1 MIKICNKLN
10 VLFFTA
16 ILAGLFLIFYDTIS
30 FNDNLSL
37 SNKKAVALVNETVI
51 TEDQFLRYAT
61 NLGADLDLSND
72 FEILDLLLERMI
84 EEELLVQRGI
94 ELNLH
99 KKDIGVRKEMITQV
113 IDFIIQVEDNQI
125 TEADVRE
132 YFKTNINKY
141 APAEKIKFD
150 FIFLKSNNPNSV
162 LLGTE
167 SDLKTLETKI
177 SNINLELD
185 TKTFSEVKQKYNDC
199 LLYTSPSPRDRQ
211 KSRMPSSA

>member
-1 MIKICNKLN
+1 MMKIFNKLN

-37 SNKKAVALVNETVI
+37 RNKKAVALVNETVI

-125 TEADVRE
+125 TEADVRD
-132 YFKTNINKY
+132 YFKINVNKY
-141 APAEKIKFD
+141 APTEKIKFD

-185 TKTFSEVKQKYNDC
+185 TKTFSEVKEKYNENNLFDIPQK
-199 LLYTSPSPRDRQ
+199 LLNLKRL
-211 KSRMPSSA
+211 

>member
-1 MIKICNKLN
+1 MTTYLSVIKSC
-10 VLFFTA
+10 
-16 ILAGLFLIFYDTIS
+16 
-30 FNDNLSL
+30 
-37 SNKKAVALVNETVI
+37 ALVNETVI

-125 TEADVRE
+125 TEADVRD
-132 YFKTNINKY
+132 YFK
-141 APAEKIKFD
+141 KI
-150 FIFLKSNNPNSV
+150 
-162 LLGTE
+162 
-167 SDLKTLETKI
+167 
-177 SNINLELD
+177 
-185 TKTFSEVKQKYNDC
+185 
-199 LLYTSPSPRDRQ
+199 
-211 KSRMPSSA
+211 

>member
-1 MIKICNKLN
+1 MMKIFNKLN

-132 YFKTNINKY
+132 YLKTNIIYK
-141 APAEKIKFD
+141 KRF
-150 FIFLKSNNPNSV
+150 
-162 LLGTE
+162 
-167 SDLKTLETKI
+167 
-177 SNINLELD
+177 
-185 TKTFSEVKQKYNDC
+185 
-199 LLYTSPSPRDRQ
+199 
-211 KSRMPSSA
+211 

>member
-1 MIKICNKLN
+1 MMKIFNKLN

-125 TEADVRE
+125 TEADVRD
-132 YFKTNINKY
+132 YFKNNVNKY
-141 APAEKIKFD
+141 APTEKIKFD

-167 SDLKTLETKI
+167 SDLKTLGPTLDK
-177 SNINLELD
+177 INLELE
-185 TKTFSEVKQKYNDC
+185 TKTFSEVKQKYNEN
-199 LLYTSPSPRDRQ
+199 LSLIHI
-211 KSRMPSSA
+211 

>member
-1 MIKICNKLN
+1 MMKIFNKLN

-125 TEADVRE
+125 TEADVRD
-132 YFKTNINKY
+132 YFKKNINKY
-141 APAEKIKFD
+141 APTEKIKFD
-150 FIFLKSNNPNSV
+150 FIITVCDNANETCPVFP
-162 LLGTE
+162 GE
-167 SDLKTLETKI
+167 SLVKIHKNFIDPTKI
-177 SNINLELD
+177 KNGEYGDHFIKVRNEIKKFIKNFIENYLD
-185 TKTFSEVKQKYNDC
+185 K
-199 LLYTSPSPRDRQ
+199 
-211 KSRMPSSA
+211 

>member
-1 MIKICNKLN
+1 MSKVFCYNDKKTYVNLHKMIKNFNKLN

-30 FNDNLSL
+30 FNDNLTL
-37 SNKKAVALVNETVI
+37 SNRRAVALVNETVI
-51 TEDQFLRYAT
+51 TEDQFLRYAN
-61 NLGADLDLSND
+61 NLGADLDLNND

-125 TEADVRE
+125 TEADVKE
-132 YFKTNINKY
+132 YFNNNINKY
-141 APAEKIKFD
+141 TPTEKIKFD
-150 FIFLKSNNPNSV
+150 FIF
-162 LLGTE
+162 
-167 SDLKTLETKI
+167 KI
-177 SNINLELD
+177 
-185 TKTFSEVKQKYNDC
+185 K
-199 LLYTSPSPRDRQ
+199 
-211 KSRMPSSA
+211 